1 MKSLLRA
8 TWFAGMLGAVAADA
22 ASPPATRLADLI
34 AEALHRHP
42 KVQLALQRYQSARQR
57 MAQEGALPDPV
68 LSVGYASV
76 GRPYPL
82 AGLGAQPMANAGL
95 MFMQEFPAPGKRRLR
110 AALAY
115 QEAEALYQQYQAVRL
130 QLVARLKQ
138 AYYRLAYAHAAA
150 GVLERYR
157 KLLEEMLESSEARYR
172 AGLAPQADVFKLQ
185 TEMTLLEARLARLEQ
200 ERAIQEAE
208 IQQILAR
215 PAGAGIGAPE
225 PLPPPVELPPLA
237 SLLEAAARNS
247 PVLVQREKS
256 IAGAE
261 LALNLAHRQF
271 SPDWGLSAGYFSM
284 GRMGSMYMFR
294 AEFTLPFLNG
304 HRWRAAVAEN
314 LERVSA
320 ERRSHEAEA
329 LSLRLRIQ
337 QEYLAAG
344 TAARLARLFRENVI
358 PLANLT
364 LQASLA
370 SYQTGASDLLT
381 VLSNFQGL
389 LEHELSYYAEL
400 AGYHSAVS
408 RLEELTGGVLP
419 Q

>member
-1 MKSLLRA
+1 
-8 TWFAGMLGAVAADA
+8 MLGAVAADA

-225 PLPPPVELPPLA
+225 PLP
-237 SLLEAAARNS
+237 
-247 PVLVQREKS
+247 
-256 IAGAE
+256 
-261 LALNLAHRQF
+261 
-271 SPDWGLSAGYFSM
+271 
-284 GRMGSMYMFR
+284 
-294 AEFTLPFLNG
+294 
-304 HRWRAAVAEN
+304 
-314 LERVSA
+314 
-320 ERRSHEAEA
+320 
-329 LSLRLRIQ
+329 
-337 QEYLAAG
+337 
-344 TAARLARLFRENVI
+344 
-358 PLANLT
+358 
-364 LQASLA
+364 
-370 SYQTGASDLLT
+370 
-381 VLSNFQGL
+381 
-389 LEHELSYYAEL
+389 
-400 AGYHSAVS
+400 
-408 RLEELTGGVLP
+408 
-419 Q
+419 

>member
-1 MKSLLRA
+1 
-8 TWFAGMLGAVAADA
+8 
-22 ASPPATRLADLI
+22 
-34 AEALHRHP
+34 
-42 KVQLALQRYQSARQR
+42 
-57 MAQEGALPDPV
+57 
-68 LSVGYASV
+68 
-76 GRPYPL
+76 
-82 AGLGAQPMANAGL
+82 
-95 MFMQEFPAPGKRRLR
+95 
-110 AALAY
+110 
-115 QEAEALYQQYQAVRL
+115 
-130 QLVARLKQ
+130 
-138 AYYRLAYAHAAA
+138 
-150 GVLERYR
+150 
-157 KLLEEMLESSEARYR
+157 
-172 AGLAPQADVFKLQ
+172 
-185 TEMTLLEARLARLEQ
+185 
-200 ERAIQEAE
+200 
-208 IQQILAR
+208 
-215 PAGAGIGAPE
+215 
-225 PLPPPVELPPLA
+225 
-237 SLLEAAARNS
+237 
-247 PVLVQREKS
+247 
-256 IAGAE
+256 
-261 LALNLAHRQF
+261 
-271 SPDWGLSAGYFSM
+271 
-284 GRMGSMYMFR
+284 
-294 AEFTLPFLNG
+294 
-304 HRWRAAVAEN
+304 RAAVAEN